1 MLNDYNA
8 GRVKL
13 KNDPALYIHFLKEE
27 SVMINIRRI
36 KPDEATAA
44 KRVIYGVAHIIFN
57 DSGSL
62 EESITYHESRSEL
75 KDMDDIQRNYFDN
88 GGIFLVMTDD
98 DQLIGTG
105 AVRKLE
111 DKICELK
118 RLWLLTEYHSRG
130 LGYRM
135 MQELLLFAREKGYER
150 IRLETDPVYQKRAVE
165 FYKRLGFYEIP
176 ISNAT
181 PDEDILMELSL

>member
-13 KNDPALYIHFLKEE
+13 KYDSTLYIYFRKEE
-27 SVMINIRRI
+27 CGMINIRRI
-36 KPDEATAA
+36 KPDEAAAA
-44 KRVIYGVAHIIFN
+44 KRVIYRVAHEIFKDPRTLE
-57 DSGSL
+57 DS
-62 EESITYHESRSEL
+62 IAYHESRGEL
-75 KDMDDIQRNYFDN
+75 EDMDNIQKNYFEN
-88 GGIFLVMTDD
+88 GGTFLVLEDEA
-98 DQLIGTG
+98 QIIGTG
-105 AVRKLE
+105 AIRQLQ

-118 RLWLLTEYHSRG
+118 RLWLLTEYHGKG

-135 MQELLLFAREKGYER
+135 LQELLAVARGMGYER
-150 IRLETDPVYQKRAVE
+150 IRLETDAVFQKRAVQ
-165 FYKRLGFYEIP
+165 FYQQIGFHEIP